1 MAAPKKYPVDLTLAQ
16 LVALRDLIKNAHGG
30 ESYYAGQRLDEVT
43 ADDRW
48 KTESILGSRRRQQ
61 EYSDLHEVIT
71 GEPLTPTKEADPKP
85 VEVDADA

>member
-16 LVALRDLIKNAHGG
+16 LVALRDLVKTAHDS
-30 ESYYAGQRLDEVT
+30 EAYYARQRLDEVA

-48 KTESILGSRRRQQ
+48 KTESILGARRRQG
-61 EYSDLHEVIT
+61 EFSALHEAVT
-71 GEPLTPTKEADPKP
+71 GETLEPAVEADPTP